1 MVTVLCVY
9 TNDDNESRNDMTN
22 ATNQSGTSIGK
33 PAVKLQ
39 GVGLVFSRLASD
51 LKVGDVVMF
60 NGGVKRTVIAVQETS
75 SKMLLVSYAVP
86 KSVFFADG
94 IATQKI
100 AKSKQMAS
108 STALA

>member
-1 MVTVLCVY
+1 
-9 TNDDNESRNDMTN
+9 MTN
-22 ATNQSGTSIGK
+22 TTSQSQADQDGNTTMKTSLVR
-33 PAVKLQ
+33 PTVKLQ
-39 GVGLVFSRLASD
+39 GVGLVFSRPASD
-51 LKVGDVVMF
+51 LNVGDVVMF
-60 NGGVKRTVIAVQETS
+60 NGGVKQTVIAIHEVS
-75 SKMLLVSYAVP
+75 AKMLLVSYAVP